1 MRADTLD
8 PFTVVSADGA
18 LLRGFRRPGP
28 GPTAV
33 LVHGVAMDTG
43 VWLESGF
50 LGELAGMEVLAL
62 DLRGRGGSERVGSAR
77 RHAVEHCVA
86 DVRAVLDAFPRERY
100 SLFGLY
106 FGGRIALLTAAAD
119 ARVARAVS
127 FCAHAEEVALP
138 EEAVE
143 AEAAAIE
150 GPGGR
155 AYLRDH
161 FTAAGAPRWM
171 TDACER
177 ADLPELAAA
186 TRGLRYG
193 SGQAVPP
200 CRPGQELVLV
210 TADQDPGLADFR
222 AGERRLGA
230 RLHLVGAPSRIRA
243 AHRLAEAAG
252 QLAGVPEEAG

>member
-1 MRADTLD
+1 MRDDGLE
-8 PFTVVSADGA
+8 PFTVVSGDGVR
-18 LLRGFRRPGP
+18 LRGLRRPGP

-33 LVHGVAMDTG
+33 LVHGVAMDTR
-43 VWLESGF
+43 VWAESGA
-50 LGELAGMEVLAL
+50 LGALAGAEVLAL
-62 DLRGRGGSERVGSAR
+62 DLRGRGESDRVGSAR
-77 RHAVEHCVA
+77 RHSVAHCVA
-86 DVRAVLDAFPRERY
+86 DVQAVLDAFPRERY
-100 SLFGLY
+100 SVLGLY

-119 ARVARAVS
+119 ARVTRAVS
-127 FCAHAEEVALP
+127 FCAHAEEVTLP

-143 AEAAAIE
+143 AEAAALE

-161 FTAAGAPRWM
+161 FTKAGAPRWM

-177 ADLPELAAA
+177 ADLGELAAV

-193 SGQAVPP
+193 SGQGVPP

-210 TADQDPGLADFR
+210 TAGGDAGLAEFR

-230 RLHLVGAPSRIRA
+230 HLWLVDGATRIRA
-243 AHRLAEAAG
+243 AHRLAEVAG
-252 QLAGVPEEAG
+252 RVAGVLEETG